1 MSNFN
6 RKQKRNRKRNKLKF
20 VPQHLTSN
28 EIDFLVN
35 NVSTTFL
42 ESGEQLTDFTKN
54 EKISSDFIMEL
65 FNYSSKSTQRTK
77 EIQAIVQ
84 KCLPEQLEWQG

>member
-1 MSNFN
+1 MSNWN
-6 RKQKRNRKRNKLKF
+6 RKQKRNNKANKLKF

-42 ESGEQLTDFTKN
+42 DSGEQSTKLIKSN
-54 EKISSDFIMEL
+54 KVSSDFIMEL
-65 FNYSSKSTQRTK
+65 YNFVTKSIPRTK
-77 EIQAIVQ
+77 EIQAIIQ
-84 KCLPEQLEWQG
+84 NCLPEQLVWQG